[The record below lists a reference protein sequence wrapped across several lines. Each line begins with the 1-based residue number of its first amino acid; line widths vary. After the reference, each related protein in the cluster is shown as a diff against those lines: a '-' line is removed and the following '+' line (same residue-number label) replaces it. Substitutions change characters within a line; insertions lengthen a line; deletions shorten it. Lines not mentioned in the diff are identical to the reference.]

1 MKTKYKDKTRKP
13 AKYLQD
19 EAVSQDIQ
27 SNGLAKSMLLLVEG
41 ETEQAY
47 FEKLKQNPWLID
59 MAGVKIEKV
68 GDFKTAYDKEKADK
82 GSEQI
87 WFVTDNDKNNAFVLE
102 ANNQPFFVNL
112 TDNQLPQAIR
122 DSLNAAY
129 NSDNHNYFLSIHDY
143 LTWLREAIGVEET
156 VMFWDRIQHFT
167 PIKNREFEKFDTSKQ
182 TKIQLA
188 YSCIA
193 FEFWLILHFEQNQT
207 PFLWVEKAKNEA
219 IDVMTYFRSREDLC
233 PNYEKGISKPCN
245 AYTCL
250 YQNFDKKPQTKDD
263 EWQVLMRIIK
273 AIKNAEWL
281 RYQMLPILNRQSGKW
296 FEVNPYIKGL
306 DDLMKELLNIKPLR
320 QPIDYFEMTVQFD
333 FDIQNARLSF
343 QIATENAVIINSQHK
358 SCFEIKDA
366 TGNTFYPII
375 NETIRFP
382 NNHEVVNLQYEM
394 PQPIVNQLI
403 LIFKDP
409 RSQSKSSQ
417 LLFLLN

>member
-1 MKTKYKDKTRKP
+1 MKTKYQDKNKKP

-27 SNGLAKSMLLLVEG
+27 SHGLAKSMLLLVEG

-47 FEKLKQNPWLID
+47 FEKLKQNPWLTD
-59 MAGVKIEKV
+59 MAPVKIEKV

-102 ANNQPFFVNL
+102 VNNQPFFVNL
-112 TDNQLPQAIR
+112 ADNQLPQTIR
-122 DSLNAAY
+122 NSLIAAY
-129 NSDNHNYFLSIHDY
+129 NSDNHNYFFSIHDY
-143 LTWLREAIGVEET
+143 LTWLHEAIGAEDTVE
-156 VMFWDRIQHFT
+156 FWDRIQHLT
-167 PIKNREFEKFDTSKQ
+167 PIKNREFEKFETSKQ

-207 PFLWVEKAKNEA
+207 PFLWVNKDKNET
-219 IDVMTYFRSREDLC
+219 IDVMTYLERQC
-233 PNYEKGISKPCN
+233 PHYEKGINKSCN

-250 YQNFDKKPQTKDD
+250 YQNFDKPIQTKDD
-263 EWQVLMRIIK
+263 EWQVLMRIVK
-273 AIKNAEWL
+273 AIKNADWL
-281 RYQMLPILNRQSGKW
+281 RQQMLPILNRQSGKW
-296 FEVNPYIKGL
+296 YEVNPYIKGL
-306 DDLMKELLNIKPLR
+306 DGLMKELLNIKPLR
-320 QPIDYFEMTVQFD
+320 QPIDYFEMTIQFD
-333 FDIQNARLSF
+333 FDMQNAILSY
-343 QIATENAVIINSQHK
+343 QIATENSVLINRQHAT
-358 SCFEIKDA
+358 CFEIKDA
-366 TGNTFYPII
+366 TGLSFYPNI
-375 NETIRFP
+375 NQAIQFP
-382 NNHEVVNLQYEM
+382 NDYEVVTFQYEI
-394 PQPIVNQLI
+394 PQPIVNQLV